1 MSKTAPVENE
11 HSRLAS
17 QVTNEATSSTV
28 AKHRRH
34 MAGYCSAVDTPP
46 RLDTRVT

>member
-17 QVTNEATSSTV
+17 QATGAATSSTV
-28 AKHRRH
+28 TEYRRH
-34 MAGYCSAVDTPP
+34 MAAFYAAVVTPP
-46 RLDTRVT
+46 CPDTA